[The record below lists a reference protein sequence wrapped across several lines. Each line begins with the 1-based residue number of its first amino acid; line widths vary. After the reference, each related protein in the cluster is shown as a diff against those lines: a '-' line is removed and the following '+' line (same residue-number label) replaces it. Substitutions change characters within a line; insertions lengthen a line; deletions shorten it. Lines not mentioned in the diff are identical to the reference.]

1 MAITPI
7 WQGPEKDGI
16 TQSLLGR
23 FLSCRERFR
32 LLVVHGLKPVDT
44 FRHALEYGQMWHA
57 CEEAHADG
65 ADWAEALQE
74 YCQPLARQYPTQ
86 QEQVQHWYRVCKT
99 QFPIYVKY
107 WAKHPDVKNRE
118 PLVQEQTF
126 NIPYE
131 LPSGRTV
138 RLRGKWDSVD
148 VIGKGSRAKVYLQEN
163 KTKGDVD
170 EEQLKQQLQFD
181 LQTMLYLTAMHMAG
195 DPTQAWP
202 HSIAGVRYNVVRRPL
217 SGGRHSIRQHKP
229 TKSKPQ
235 GESQDEY
242 YNRLGGLIASDQDF
256 FFMRWKAVVTDADV
270 ETFKQQF
277 LNPVL
282 EQLCQWWD
290 HITTNLEDP
299 FQPSNTTHYRY
310 PFGVYNPVGV
320 GRASEL
326 DEYLSTGSTLGLQET
341 DTVFPEL

>member
-1 MAITPI
+1 M
-7 WQGPEKDGI
+7 
-16 TQSLLGR
+16 
-23 FLSCRERFR
+23 
-32 LLVVHGLKPVDT
+32 
-44 FRHALEYGQMWHA
+44 
-57 CEEAHADG
+57 
-65 ADWAEALQE
+65 
-74 YCQPLARQYPTQ
+74 
-86 QEQVQHWYRVCKT
+86 
-99 QFPIYVKY
+99 QFPIYVDY

-138 RLRGKWDSVD
+138 RLRGKWDSID
-148 VIGKGSRAKVYLQEN
+148 VIGKGRRARVYLQEN

-181 LQTMLYLTAMHMAG
+181 LQTMLYLTAMHLHGAELA
-195 DPTQAWP
+195 PLP

-235 GESQDEY
+235 GESLDAY
-242 YNRLGGLIASDQDF
+242 YNRLGGLITSDQDF
-256 FFMRWKAVVTDADV
+256 FFMRWKAVVTGADV

-290 HITTNLEDP
+290 HIAVNLEDP
-299 FQPSNTTHYRY
+299 FQPNKSANINCQSVHYRY

-341 DTVFPEL
+341 TTVFPEL